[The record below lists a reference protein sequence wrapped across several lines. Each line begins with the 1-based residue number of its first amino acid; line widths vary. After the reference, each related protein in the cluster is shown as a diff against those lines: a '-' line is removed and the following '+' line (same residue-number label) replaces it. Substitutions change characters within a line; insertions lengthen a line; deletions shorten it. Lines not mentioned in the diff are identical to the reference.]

1 MVDPLRLIHPT
12 FLNMYLLFYLK
23 IQGIKKMQIIGLV
36 LGWVLGLFI
45 VKILAEITGAIIYF
59 LQYLSGNTP
68 DQIAY
73 RKTIKEKDDLII
85 KKNAELKRKE
95 KIKATNKK
103 IINEKIK
110 EFQSN
115 RINLDSTTKQEIL
128 KYLELNYKQHGDV
141 HYLLNNNEPV
151 KRFFSS
157 DKLMEFLI
165 QSTKNKMDKE
175 SLALDKEIQ
184 RLKDEY
190 SISR

>member
-1 MVDPLRLIHPT
+1 
-12 FLNMYLLFYLK
+12 
-23 IQGIKKMQIIGLV
+23 MQIIGLV

-115 RINLDSTTKQEIL
+115 RINLDSTTKREIL

>member
-115 RINLDSTTKQEIL
+115 RINLDSTTKREIL

-141 HYLLNNNEPV
+141 HYLLNNNDPV

-175 SLALDKEIQ
+175 SLALEKEIQ

>member
-115 RINLDSTTKQEIL
+115 RINLDSTTKREIL

>member
-115 RINLDSTTKQEIL
+115 RINLDSTTKREIL

-141 HYLLNNNEPV
+141 HYLLNNNDPV